1 MHLSL
6 QIYLTVSPS
15 ETSMSALAPLAF
27 EITDFVFGISL
38 FNRPGLHHVMVLK
51 NRTVLAPVPVI

>member
-1 MHLSL
+1 MPLSL
-6 QIYLTVSPS
+6 QVYLTVSPS

-38 FNRPGLHHVMVLK
+38 FNRPGLHYVMFMK
-51 NRTVLAPVPVI
+51 KKTVLAPVPVI